1 MRRFDGFNGQITQD
15 VDRKDRLVGIE
26 RFHWVEI
33 DTAIRGVDLVFY
45 NIKNEFD
52 ATIGRVIIDELL
64 HFWNVSFMQED
75 CHVNAMFPTFHQI
88 RKPVLAV
95 QRQNRD

>member
-1 MRRFDGFNGQITQD
+1 M
-15 VDRKDRLVGIE
+15 VGS
-26 RFHWVEI
+26 I
-33 DTAIRGVDLVFY
+33 DFVFY

-52 ATIGRVIIDELL
+52 ALIGRVIIDELF
-64 HFWNVSFMQED
+64 HFWNISFMQED
-75 CHVNAMFPTFHQI
+75 CHVNAMFPPFHQI

>member
-1 MRRFDGFNGQITQD
+1 MRRFDGFNGQITQN

-33 DTAIRGVDLVFY
+33 DAAIRSIDLVFY
-45 NIKNEFD
+45 NVKNEFD
-52 ATIGRVIIDELL
+52 AMIGRVIIDELL
-64 HFWNVSFMQED
+64 HFWNISFMQED
-75 CHVNAMFPTFHQI
+75 CHVNAMLPTFHQI